1 MRKYGVALAGLALA
15 GLMAVPAAAAS
26 PTTGDGVDNASNR
39 VCERQFN
46 QTVRRFD
53 DAFLGKRLDEFV
65 SNYHKDATTISTS
78 GDVTTSKEEIR
89 QNFAGLF
96 ELDFVANFHPI
107 RQAVEDCKTAVIV
120 SDFVLDIPS
129 LDVHLHFVNS
139 LTWTR
144 EHGRWQVLIDQNT
157 PIL

>member
-26 PTTGDGVDNASNR
+26 PTTNDGVDGAANR
-39 VCERQFN
+39 VCARQFD
-46 QTVRRFD
+46 QTVKRFD
-53 DAFLGKRLDEFV
+53 DAFLAKRLDEFMA
-65 SNYHKDATTISTS
+65 NYHKDATTVSTS
-78 GDVTTSKEEIR
+78 GDVTTSKAEIR
-89 QNFAGLF
+89 DNFAGLF

-129 LDVHLHFVNS
+129 LNFHAHFVNS
-139 LTWTR
+139 LSWTR